1 MNDVASQGQLWFRRY
16 APADGAAV
24 RLVCFPHAGGSASYF
39 MPVAQALAPSVD
51 VLAVQYPGRQ
61 DRLREPCVDSVHE
74 LARLSALALQ
84 DTDDRPVALFG
95 HSLGALVAYE
105 VARSLTGTRAGSPVH
120 LFVSGRRAPSSHR
133 DESLHRMG
141 DDAIIAEVRA
151 LGGTSQQILADPELR
166 DMVLPALRG
175 DYKAVETYRHV
186 PGAPVRC
193 PVTAL
198 TGDRDPKTTV
208 DEAAAW
214 EAHAPADAFELL
226 VFGGGHFFLNSRAD
240 EVIASLRERLSAF
253 NAASLSAAAE
263 CQLVAVSLDLR
274 ARRCCDLPRLFG
286 GRICLARSW

>member
-1 MNDVASQGQLWFRRY
+1 MNDAASQGQLWFQRY
-16 APADGAAV
+16 APADDATV

-39 MPVAQALAPSVD
+39 VPVAQALAPSAD

-74 LARLSALALQ
+74 LARLSTLALQ
-84 DTDDRPVALFG
+84 DTDTDDRPVALFG

-120 LFVSGRRAPSSHR
+120 LFVSGRRAPSRHR

-141 DDAIIAEVRA
+141 DDAIIAEVGA
-151 LGGTSQQILADPELR
+151 LGGTSKQILADPEMR
-166 DMVLPALRG
+166 DMVLPALRS

-214 EAHAPADAFELL
+214 EAHAPAGAFELL
-226 VFGGGHFFLNSRAD
+226 VFGGGHFFLSSRAD
-240 EVIASLRERLSAF
+240 EVIASLRERLSGFATY
-253 NAASLSAAAE
+253 
-263 CQLVAVSLDLR
+263 
-274 ARRCCDLPRLFG
+274 G
-286 GRICLARSW
+286 